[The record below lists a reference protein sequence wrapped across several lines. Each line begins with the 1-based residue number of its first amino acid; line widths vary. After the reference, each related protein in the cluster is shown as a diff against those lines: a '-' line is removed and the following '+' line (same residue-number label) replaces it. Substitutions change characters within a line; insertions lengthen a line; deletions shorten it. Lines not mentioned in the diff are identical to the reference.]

1 MKTFISNIALVVALA
16 LPTTTVAAPYCET
29 LLDAD
34 QLPAKYK
41 KRGPFF
47 SDDQTGW
54 IIGRDQLKAD
64 FKVTEEA
71 VLLWS
76 DIVAEFNT
84 YGVELVALV
93 APPRPLFA
101 PQDVR
106 DTVGLPA
113 DYDANK
119 AAKSFSEYL
128 LALNSSGIIAPNLLI
143 AAEDQAENP
152 YYFKRDTHWTPYG
165 AAYSAAALADHLVDT
180 SVIDAFS
187 ALSFSN
193 EFSEKGSL
201 STVVDAACGSRPEL
215 EMTVSASYAKQ
226 GDANSLLGDVSS
238 DEHSYALVGT
248 SFSDRYQRDA
258 YQVADAL
265 SYFVDAPVENFSVT
279 GGGMAG
285 AMEGFIRSGALAS
298 GKYKTVVWEAPYTAP
313 LTNISSLRQVLG
325 ALISTRD
332 HTDVA
337 VKSLDISKDWVEVKH
352 DITTNG
358 NIGLEIQTTDVSTGQ
373 LDIELYDAEDT
384 KTRIKLIKSDRVDAQ
399 YQSNVWTIALGH
411 LPTQTF
417 TRIKVRMKKS
427 ISTNVASLRIITN

>member
-1 MKTFISNIALVVALA
+1 MKTFISNIALVVALS
-16 LPTTTVAAPYCET
+16 LPTTTFAAPYCDT

-64 FKVTEEA
+64 FKVTDEA

-76 DIVAEFNT
+76 DIVVEFDT
-84 YGVELVALV
+84 HGVELVALV
-93 APPRPLFA
+93 APPRPLFT

-106 DTVGLPA
+106 DAVGLPS
-113 DYDANK
+113 DYDATK

-128 LALNSSGIIAPNLLI
+128 LALNSSGITAPDLLV
-143 AAEDQAENP
+143 AAENQAQNP
-152 YYFKRDTHWTPYG
+152 YYFKRDMHWTPYG
-165 AAYSAAALADHLVDT
+165 AAYSAAALADHLVET
-180 SVIDAFS
+180 SVTDAFS
-187 ALSFSN
+187 ALSFDN

-238 DEHSYALVGT
+238 EDQSYALVGT

-265 SYFVDAPVENFSVT
+265 SHFVDAPVENFSVT

-298 GKYKTVVWEAPYTAP
+298 GKYKTVIWEAPYTAP
-313 LTNISSLRQVLG
+313 LTNISSLRQILG

-332 HTDVA
+332 HNEAA
-337 VKSLDISKDWVEVKH
+337 VQSLDISKDWVEVKH
-352 DITTNG
+352 DIRTNTALG
-358 NIGLEIQTTDVSTGQ
+358 VEIHTNDISTGQ
-373 LDIELYDAEDT
+373 LDVELYDTDNI

-399 YQSNVWTIALGH
+399 YQTNVWTIALGH
-411 LPTQTF
+411 LPAQAF
-417 TRIKVRMKKS
+417 TRMKLRMKKS
-427 ISTNVASLRIITN
+427 NGANMADIRIITN